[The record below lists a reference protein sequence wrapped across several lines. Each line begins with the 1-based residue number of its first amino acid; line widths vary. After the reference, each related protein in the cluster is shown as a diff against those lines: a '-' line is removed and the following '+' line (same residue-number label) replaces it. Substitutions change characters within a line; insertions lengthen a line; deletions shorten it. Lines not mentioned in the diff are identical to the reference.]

1 MVRILCLLGLVCV
14 LGAQEI
20 SLAFLKSKPPGIAR
34 DFYIWLFLKNPNTT
48 TQDAKAV
55 YPLVQRNSVAIQE
68 AMRAK
73 KALTL
78 GPTNLCVHLPLKELA
93 LKDAS
98 CIALGLKITRVFE
111 AVKNHSQRTLLETMR
126 TKLTKEHVK
135 LSTSIGILL
144 SHDLLKE
151 LFSTTASTLAFIY
164 NALPYEQRLQLLDH
178 HISAKLLEKSLNQ
191 NNFSL
196 NQIIQRIIF
205 DSRFLHFKKSL
216 AQANIVNSD
225 DKTFFALGLNAVMHG
240 KYEKA
245 LDYFKRTAYQAS
257 SAFLKD
263 KALFWQYLVS
273 QDKATLETLSQSPNP
288 NLFSLYARLN
298 LKKKLDYKLVTSLPI
313 SHKKPPFDITDP
325 FAWQIFRDKTLALK
339 NKNQLHQ
346 RLESLKTP
354 TTLPHLAYFLSLYN
368 SDQHYF
374 LTPYE
379 NIIAWSSLQEK
390 SLAYAIAR
398 QESLLLPAL
407 ISRSY
412 ALGLMQI
419 MPFNVDHFAKQ
430 MGVGAT
436 KLTDMFNP
444 TIALPFGNHYLNFL
458 KQEFKHPLFVAYCYN
473 AGPGFFRRLL
483 QERHFFRR
491 GHFEP
496 WLSMELIPYEETR
509 LYGQKVMANYILY
522 QWVLNPK
529 AKPFDI
535 DNFFSTT
542 LQTRR

>member
-1 MVRILCLLGLVCV
+1 MRLLCLLGLVCA

-20 SLAFLKSKPPGIAR
+20 NLAFLKSKPPGIAR
-34 DFYIWLFLKNPNTT
+34 DFYIWLFLKDPKTT

-55 YPLVQRNSVAIQE
+55 YPLVRYNNTAIQE

-73 KALTL
+73 KALPL
-78 GPTNLCVHLPLKELA
+78 GPTDLCTHLPLKELA
-93 LKDAS
+93 LRDAS
-98 CIALGLKITRVFE
+98 CIALGLKITRIFE
-111 AVKNHSQRTLLETMR
+111 AAKHHSKRALLETMR
-126 TKLTKEHVK
+126 AKLTKEHAK

-144 SHDLLKE
+144 SHDLPKA

-164 NALPYEQRLQLLDH
+164 KALPYEQRLQLLDH
-178 HISAKLLEKSLNQ
+178 HIHPELLEKSLNQ
-191 NNFSL
+191 NNSTL
-196 NQIIQRIIF
+196 NQIIQRIIY

-216 AQANIVNSD
+216 ARANIVNSD
-225 DKTFFALGLNAVMHG
+225 DKTFFALGLNAVMHK

-245 LDYFKRTAYQAS
+245 LDYFKRAAYQAS
-257 SAFLKD
+257 SVFLRD

-273 QDKATLETLSQSPNP
+273 QDKATLETLSQSPDP
-288 NLFSLYARLN
+288 NLFSLYARLS

-313 SHKKPPFDITDP
+313 SHQTPPFDITDP

-339 NKNQLHQ
+339 NKDKLRQ

-354 TTLPHLAYFLSLYN
+354 ATLPHLAYFLSRSHSNQY
-368 SDQHYF
+368 YF

-379 NIIAWSSLQEK
+379 NIISWSSLQER

-419 MPFNVDHFAKQ
+419 MPFNVDHFAQQ
-430 MGVGAT
+430 MGVGPT

-444 TIALPFGNHYLNFL
+444 KIALPFGNHYLNFL

-483 QERHFFRR
+483 YERHFFRR
-491 GHFEP
+491 GHLEP
-496 WLSMELIPYEETR
+496 WLSMERIPYEETR

-522 QWVLNPK
+522 QWILGSK
-529 AKPFDI
+529 TQPFDI
-535 DNFFSTT
+535 DSFFNAT